1 MPELTAIVDSEVITA
16 YATYVVI
23 VVLKMMLMA
32 PLTSYYRMKKKV
44 RGCYHSSGA
53 LITYDL

>member
-44 RGCYHSSGA
+44 RGC
-53 LITYDL
+53 

>member
-1 MPELTAIVDSEVITA
+1 MAELPPAADREVLSA
-16 YATYVVI
+16 FATYAAL

-44 RGCYHSSGA
+44 H
-53 LITYDL
+53 